1 MRLTLKEAR
10 ERRNFRWTP
19 DELAARASVSRATV
33 YRIEAGEIANPLNDT
48 VAKLEEALKLKRGT
62 LIFGA
67 PAVMQAAS

>member
-10 ERRNFRWTP
+10 ERREWTP

-48 VAKLEEALKLKRGT
+48 VTKLEETLKLKRGT
-62 LIFGA
+62 LVFGA
-67 PAVMQAAS
+67 QVMERAS